1 MRDEIIFGKYEP
13 RFYTGGIRRFENLN
27 LEKLKKLV
35 DLKFVDVEEYQN
47 DSPTIREFIKFME
60 KYPDYT
66 VMGYVVSIERSD
78 YRVSLDGIEK
88 IAPAESKAEE
98 NEFIELFRNADDFNI
113 NDEMY
118 AWFD

>member
-60 KYPDYT
+60 KYPDYSA
-66 VMGYVVSIERSD
+66 MGYVVSIERSD
-78 YRVSLDGIEK
+78 YRFSLDGIEK
-88 IAPAESKAEE
+88 KIGAASGTEK
-98 NEFIELFRNADDFNI
+98 NEFKKLFGDADEFESNS
-113 NDEMY
+113 EMY